1 MWGIEISSIYFAHF
15 NSLKETITM
24 NNPKTALKQEN
35 TVIFIHI
42 PRTAGV
48 SLDAILERQYN
59 PAKIYSLYSPEKLE
73 KFKHLD
79 DEKKANIQL
88 LNGHFMSYGIHER
101 LPNPSTYIT
110 MMRDPVDRVI
120 SHYYFVRRS
129 PNHYLHET
137 VMSNNMTLQEYVGS
151 ELSIE
156 INNGQTRLLAGLKE
170 NPGIGIGKGFPEMLD
185 SAKKNI
191 EENFAVVGLMEE
203 FDKSL
208 ILFKKALGWSETF
221 YLKRNETKNRKALK
235 EVPENIIQTIRDYNE
250 MDIDLYDYAKNRF
263 FKNIE
268 SWQTEFENELQSF
281 QANNQK
287 YGKIY
292 TNFWLGVNKIRKI
305 FLTSP

>member
-1 MWGIEISSIYFAHF
+1 
-15 NSLKETITM
+15 M
-24 NNPKTALKQEN
+24 NTENTALTKEN

-59 PAKIYSLYSPEKLE
+59 LAKIYSLYSQEKL
-73 KFKHLD
+73 
-79 DEKKANIQL
+79 DEFNKLSENKKANIHL

-110 MMRDPVDRVI
+110 MMREPVDRVI

-137 VMSNNMTLQEYVGS
+137 VMGKNMSLQDYVGS

-170 NPGIGIGKGFPEMLD
+170 NPGIGIGKGFPEMLNR
-185 SAKKNI
+185 AKTNI
-191 EENFAVVGLMEE
+191 EENFAVVGLTEE

-221 YLKRNETKNRKALK
+221 YLKRNETKNRKAVK
-235 EVPENIIQTIRDYNE
+235 EVPDNIIQTIREYNE
-250 MDIDLYDYAKNRF
+250 MDIELYNYAKNRLHES
-263 FKNIE
+263 IE
-268 SWQTEFENELQSF
+268 TWQTEFEKELEIFQKNNE
-281 QANNQK
+281 K
-287 YGKIY
+287 YGKLY
-292 TNFWLGVNKIRKI
+292 TNFWLGVSKIRKL
-305 FLTSP
+305 FLTPQY

>member
-1 MWGIEISSIYFAHF
+1 
-15 NSLKETITM
+15 M
-24 NNPKTALKQEN
+24 NTANPALKIEN

-59 PAKIYSLYSPEKLE
+59 TAKIYSLYSQEKL
-73 KFKHLD
+73 
-79 DEKKANIQL
+79 DEFNQLSEQKKATIQL

-137 VMSNNMTLQEYVGS
+137 VMSKNMSLEDYVGS

-170 NPGIGIGKGFPEMLD
+170 NPGIGIGKGFPEMLNR
-185 SAKKNI
+185 AKKNI
-191 EENFAVVGLMEE
+191 EDNFTVVGLTEE

-221 YLKRNETKNRKALK
+221 YLKRNETKNRKAVK
-235 EVPENIIQTIRDYNE
+235 EVADNIIHTIREYNE
-250 MDIDLYDYAKNRF
+250 MDIELYKYAKNIF
-263 FKNIE
+263 YKNIE
-268 SWQTEFENELQSF
+268 SWQIEFENELEIF
-281 QANNQK
+281 QKNNEK
-287 YGKIY
+287 YGKFY
-292 TNFWLGVNKIRKI
+292 TNFWLGFNKIRKL
-305 FLTSP
+305 FLTSQY

>member
-1 MWGIEISSIYFAHF
+1 
-15 NSLKETITM
+15 M
-24 NNPKTALKQEN
+24 NTVKTALKTEN

-59 PAKIYSLYSPEKLE
+59 PAKIYSLYSQEKR
-73 KFKHLD
+73 
-79 DEKKANIQL
+79 DEFNKLSDHQKANIQL
-88 LNGHFMSYGIHER
+88 LNGHFLSYGIHER

-129 PNHYLHET
+129 PNHYLHEI
-137 VMSNNMTLQEYVGS
+137 VMSKNMSLQDYVGS

-170 NPGIGIGKGFPEMLD
+170 NPGIGIGKGFPEMLNR
-185 SAKKNI
+185 AKKNI
-191 EENFAVVGLMEE
+191 EDNFAVVGLTEE

-221 YLKRNETKNRKALK
+221 YLKRNETKNRKAVK
-235 EVPENIIQTIRDYNE
+235 EIPENVINTILEYND
-250 MDIDLYDYAKNRF
+250 MDIKLYNYAKERF
-263 FKNIE
+263 YRNIE
-268 SWQTEFENELQSF
+268 LWQNQFENELKIF
-281 QANNQK
+281 QNNNEK
-287 YGKIY
+287 YGKFY
-292 TNFWLGVNKIRKI
+292 TNLWLGVNKIRKL
-305 FLTSP
+305 FLTSQY